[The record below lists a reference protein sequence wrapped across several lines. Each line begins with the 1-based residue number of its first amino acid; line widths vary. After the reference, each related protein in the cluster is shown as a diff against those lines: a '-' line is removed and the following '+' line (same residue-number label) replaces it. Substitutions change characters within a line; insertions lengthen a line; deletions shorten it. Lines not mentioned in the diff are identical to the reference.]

1 MVDFRTA
8 FNQVTNKVLPSNKA
22 SNSLPDPMRNVPSDK
37 AKDQINQ
44 EMPFRTQRDVVL
56 QEYLNK
62 YTLKGAG
69 IGFVT
74 PPYGSLYDRIWGVTP
89 VDDLQK
95 LQALYEFNPYIAA
108 CVDVRVNLTVS
119 NWFELQGGT
128 STFNDYLTEWLA
140 SHNVPAVA
148 RIQEHDALIN
158 GFSVTEICR
167 DEENQRVEWLKP
179 LDPLYMR
186 IRRDSLMSTFGYIQ
200 LMSAPA
206 AVFEPQDIMR
216 TLHNQG
222 SGRYNSAYGI
232 SLLRSTLLIQ
242 ALLDDFQHD
251 MATIMKVYTK
261 PIIAY
266 QCGTEK
272 AEWSDTKLQNFINE
286 MAERMQGTDL
296 AFKHDVTPIPI
307 DSMTRGLKVDWWLN
321 YLLEQRDAQLGVPK
335 IFLGKSEGTNR
346 ATADIV
352 MQEFVTR
359 LRMREQHIKSSYE
372 TELFPAILQGDF
384 PDSLIT
390 PHKIPKVKWR
400 PIWEPAADV
409 LVDQQIKLFQAG
421 LTGDLEARA
430 KLGLP
435 EEVWGNLANA
445 RQQFNQDIPASAISK
460 ASNNPIFR

>member
-1 MVDFRTA
+1 MVSFKSA
-8 FNQVTNKVLPSNKA
+8 FSQVASKILPA
-22 SNSLPDPMRNVPSDK
+22 NSMPNPMRNVSPDS
-37 AKDQINQ
+37 AKQQVDQEI
-44 EMPFRTQRDVVL
+44 PFRTRGDVSL

-95 LQALYEFNPYIAA
+95 LQSLYEFNPYIAA

-128 STFNDYLTEWLA
+128 STFNDYLTEWLE
-140 SHNVPAVA
+140 SHNVSAVA

-167 DEENQRVEWLKP
+167 DEDSQRVEWLKP

-186 IRRDSLMSTFGYIQ
+186 IRRDAYMNTFGYIQ
-200 LMSAPA
+200 LLSVPP
-206 AVFEPQDIMR
+206 AVFEPQDVLR

-251 MATIMKVYTK
+251 MATIMKIYTK
-261 PIIAY
+261 PILAY

-296 AFKHDVTPIPI
+296 AFKHDVKPIPI

-372 TELFPAILQGDF
+372 TELFPAILRGDF
-384 PDSLIT
+384 PDSLIN

-400 PIWEPAADV
+400 PIWEPAADI

-435 EEVWGNLANA
+435 EDVWGNLANA
-445 RQQFNQDIPASAISK
+445 RQQFNQDIPPSAISK